1 MGEVFCAA
9 GKDLRR
15 YMRDRLAALLWLGIP
30 LVIGSLMILATGG
43 SAGPKP
49 QAHVLVADEDDGFLS
64 RMLLGAMGQ
73 GRAGDIIRA
82 ERVDETTGRQRLD
95 RGEATALLVIP
106 KGFSEAVLK
115 EEPTRLVLVVNP
127 AQRILPGI
135 VKEFLRILADG
146 AFYVHRLLGPELRA
160 MAKGP
165 PGGGKT
171 FPDVEILRTAVSINQ
186 TMRRLER
193 YVFPP
198 AIELQT
204 IVDKPPSDDAAPKP
218 STAFLFLPGILVMG
232 LLFAAQGLS
241 GDVWQERESGVL
253 RRVVATPLGIPRF
266 LAGKLLAVSA
276 VLAVISLVVLAAG
289 ICYVGLPWSRMPLAL
304 VWSVAVGVMLTAMM
318 LAVQV
323 FASTRRGASL
333 LTFAVLMPLMM
344 LGGCMFP
351 LEAMPRWMAAVGRR
365 TPNGWAIEQLKAILL
380 GRDGPLGLPVA
391 FALMAAVAAALLL
404 VAGART
410 SRVFAR
416 K

>member
-1 MGEVFCAA
+1 MGEILHAA

-15 YMRDRLAALLWLGIP
+15 YVRDRLAALLWLGIP
-30 LVIGSLMILATGG
+30 LVIGSLLILSTGG
-43 SAGPKP
+43 SQGPQP
-49 QAHVLVADEDDGFLS
+49 QAHVLVADQDGEFLS
-64 RMLLGAMGQ
+64 RMLVGAMGQ

-82 ERVDETTGRQRLD
+82 ERVDEPTGRQRLD
-95 RGEATALLVIP
+95 RGEASALLVIP

-115 EEPTRLVLVVNP
+115 EEPMRLVLVVNP

-135 VKEFLRILADG
+135 VKEFLGILADG
-146 AFYVHRLLGPELRA
+146 AFYVHRLVGPELRA
-160 MAKGP
+160 MVKGP
-165 PGGGKT
+165 PGGEKT
-171 FPDVEILRTAVSINQ
+171 FADADIIRTAISINQ
-186 TMRRLER
+186 TMRKLER

-204 IVDKPPSDDAAPKP
+204 TVDKPPSDNAAPKP
-218 STAFLFLPGILVMG
+218 STALVFLPGILVMG

-241 GDVWQERESGVL
+241 GDVWLERESGVL

-266 LAGKLLAVSA
+266 LVGKLLAVAA
-276 VLAVISLVVLAAG
+276 VLGVISLVVLAAG
-289 ICYVGLPWSRMPLAL
+289 MGYVGLPWSRLPLAL

-318 LAVQV
+318 LAIQV

-351 LEAMPRWMAAVGRR
+351 LESMPRWMAAIGRR
-365 TPNGWAIEQLKAILL
+365 MPNGWAIEQLKAILL

-391 FALMAAVAAALLL
+391 FVLMAAVTAALLL
-404 VAGART
+404 VAGSRT
-410 SRVFAR
+410 NRVFAR